1 MWQGASLAQLLSAP
15 PGVQVDVQVDAP
27 PVDPT

>member
-1 MWQGASLAQLLSAP
+1 MLQGASLAQLLP
-15 PGVQVDVQVDAP
+15 VRPGAQGDVQVDAP